1 MMSLSIFSTKWQPQH
16 KERVLRIVVGLAT
29 LLEDALEQIHLYSLT
44 VRPFQQLYCVKYS
57 SSLNSY
63 VMSL

>member
-1 MMSLSIFSTKWQPQH
+1 MMVLSKIVQNGSLH
-16 KERVLRIVVGLAT
+16 KERVLGIVVGLAT
-29 LLEDALEQIHLYSLT
+29 LLEDALEQIHYLYSLT

-63 VMSL
+63 VLI